1 MTLRINPQPPKTF
14 TLHSSLLFD
23 PKQKA
28 FRKNISIEIDRDTG
42 SIANLYERDDQH
54 DLRLQ
59 VKDGDIDLRGPG
71 KCVLPGLVDSHTHV
85 FLHSYSLTTEKK
97 SDRPSIEQMRDS
109 SPVERILRATS
120 AVRAALLAGFT
131 TYRDL
136 GTEAL
141 GPADAQLRDCIN
153 RGLIP
158 GPRMFVATDALAS
171 NGSYEIRRE
180 NKSLSSPF
188 SSSGYGSGGG
198 GLQVP
203 RASDPCD
210 GPSSVRAAVRR
221 RVGDGAD
228 IIKFYADYRR
238 KVMRFPG
245 PDTSRTSNQP
255 ILFPP
260 DVGRKNPAVP
270 LFGQDEMD
278 AIVAEAKL
286 AELPVAAHAGDTKAA
301 LMAARAGVTS
311 VEHVFEDYG
320 GLMDEVL
327 REMKER
333 KVIWVPTLATVESA
347 LSEEVMEGCVAAV
360 RKAVL
365 EMGVRVV
372 TGGDTGVIDHGLN
385 CRELEIFVQKVGLPV
400 EQVLEMA
407 TVGGWEACGGEM
419 TGYRFGWWEKGCR
432 ADVICLD
439 ADPREDKKALRKVGF
454 VMKDGKVWKRD
465 GRAVDMITVPEFP
478 SYMDD

>member
-1 MTLRINPQPPKTF
+1 MTLRVTPPSPPKTF
-14 TLHSSLLFD
+14 TVHSSLLFD

-28 FRKNISIEIDRDTG
+28 FRKNISIEINRDTG
-42 SIANLYERDDQH
+42 SIANVYERNDGDDFQ
-54 DLRLQ
+54 LLA
-59 VKDGDIDLRGPG
+59 GDIDLRGA

-85 FLHSYSLTTEKK
+85 FLHSYV
-97 SDRPSIEQMRDS
+97 DRPSIEQMRDA

-120 AVRAALLAGFT
+120 HVRAALLAGFT

-153 RGLIP
+153 RGLVP

-180 NKSLSSPF
+180 NKSLSGPGPSNMP
-188 SSSGYGSGGG
+188 SNG
-198 GLQVP
+198 GLLVP

-210 GPSSVRAAVRR
+210 GVDGVRAGVRR

-245 PDTSRTSNQP
+245 PGVSNTSNQA

-260 DVGRKNPAVP
+260 DDPRKRNPAVP
-270 LFGQDEMD
+270 LFDQDEMD
-278 AIVAEAKL
+278 AIVREAKL
-286 AELPVAAHAGDTKAA
+286 AELPVAAHAGETKAA
-301 LMAARAGVTS
+301 LMAARAGVTT
-311 VEHVFEDYG
+311 VEHMFENSN
-320 GLMDEVL
+320 GLLDETL
-327 REMKER
+327 REMKR
-333 KVIWVPTLATVESA
+333 QGTIWVPTLATVESA
-347 LSEEVMEGCVAAV
+347 APQFMEDCLAAV
-360 RKAVL
+360 RKAVDA
-365 EMGVRVV
+365 GVRVV

-385 CRELEIFVQKVGLPV
+385 ARELELFVKAGIKI
-400 EQVLEMA
+400 EEVLEMA
-407 TVGGWEACGGEM
+407 TVGGWEACGGEL

-432 ADVICLD
+432 ADIIALD
-439 ADPREDKKALRKVGF
+439 ADPREDGKALRKVGF

-478 SYMDD
+478 PSMDD

>member
-1 MTLRINPQPPKTF
+1 MTLRVEPPSKTF
-14 TLHSSLLFD
+14 TVHSSLLFD

-42 SIANLYERDDQH
+42 SIANVHERDDED

-59 VKDGDIDLRGPG
+59 IHAGDIDLRGAD
-71 KCVLPGLVDSHTHV
+71 KCVLPGLVDIPHITD
-85 FLHSYSLTTEKK
+85 SYAYGAPTAT

-109 SPVERILRATS
+109 SALERIVRATS
-120 AVRAALLAGFT
+120 HVRAALLAGFT

-141 GPADAQLRDCIN
+141 GNADAQLRDCIN

-180 NKSLSSPF
+180 NKSLS
-188 SSSGYGSGGG
+188 GSGG
-198 GLQVP
+198 LIVP

-210 GPSSVRAAVRR
+210 GVDGVRAGVRR

-245 PDTSRTSNQP
+245 PGTSNTSNQS

-260 DVGRKNPAVP
+260 DDPRRRNPAVP

-278 AIVAEAKL
+278 AIVREAKL
-286 AELPVAAHAGDTKAA
+286 AELPVAAHAGETKAA
-301 LMAARAGVTS
+301 LMAARAGVTT
-311 VEHVFEDYG
+311 VEHMFEDSN
-320 GLMDEVL
+320 GLLDETL
-327 REMKER
+327 EEMKR
-333 KVIWVPTLATVESA
+333 QGTIWVPTLATVESA
-347 LSEEVMEGCVAAV
+347 APQFMEDCLAAV
-360 RKAVL
+360 RKAVKV
-365 EMGVRVV
+365 GVRVV

-385 CRELEIFVQKVGLPV
+385 ARELELFVKAGISI
-400 EQVLEMA
+400 EEVLEMA
-407 TVGGWEACGGEM
+407 TVGGWEACGGEL

-432 ADVICLD
+432 ADIIALD
-439 ADPREDKKALRKVGF
+439 ADPRKDEKALRKVGF

-478 SYMDD
+478 PSMDN